1 MMMYQIMIHASF
13 LNNRDEISFMF
24 VMANASVLSRMMVD
38 LDGYLQGYRW
48 EETEGKWFSFFTAPR
63 DRCDRYGRCGPN
75 SNCDDS
81 RAEFEC
87 TCLAGFE
94 PKSPRDWFLNDGSAG
109 CLRKEGAKVCGNG
122 EGFVKVEGAKPPDTS
137 VARVNMNMSLEA
149 CREECLKECSC
160 SGYAAA
166 NVSASGSG
174 CLSWHGDLVDTRVFP
189 EGGQDLYVRVDA
201 ITLGMLAFNCQDS

>member
-63 DRCDRYGRCGPN
+63 DRCDRYGLCGPN

-81 RAEFEC
+81 QAEFEC

-94 PKSPRDWFLNDGSAG
+94 PKSPRDWFLKDGSAG

-122 EGFVKVEGAKPPDTS
+122 EGFVKVGRAKPPDTS
-137 VARVNMNMSLEA
+137 VARVNMNISMEA

-166 NVSASGSG
+166 NVSGSGSG
-174 CLSWHGDLVDTRVFP
+174 CLSWHGDLVDTIVFP
-189 EGGQDLYVRVDA
+189 EGGQDLYVCVDA
-201 ITLGMLAFNCQDS
+201 ITLGILTFNCQDS

>member
-63 DRCDRYGRCGPN
+63 DRCDRYGLCGPN

-81 RAEFEC
+81 QAEFEC

-94 PKSPRDWFLNDGSAG
+94 PKSPRDWFLKDGSAG

-122 EGFVKVEGAKPPDTS
+122 EGFVKVEGGKCEAPRYIGGTCEHEHELGS
-137 VARVNMNMSLEA
+137 V
-149 CREECLKECSC
+149 
-160 SGYAAA
+160 
-166 NVSASGSG
+166 
-174 CLSWHGDLVDTRVFP
+174 
-189 EGGQDLYVRVDA
+189 
-201 ITLGMLAFNCQDS
+201 